1 MIKALITGVKY
12 LKKEPGLLRS
22 LIMMC
27 APLVALIGG
36 WIGHSSGLNH
46 QSAITMG
53 IAIWTAL
60 WWIFETVPIP
70 ITSLVPLALL
80 PLLGVLSAEQVA
92 KAYGHKLVLL
102 LLGGFLLSKAME
114 RSGAHRRI
122 ALKMVRACGGGGGRP
137 LVLGFM
143 LASAGLSMWISNT
156 ATTLMM
162 LPMAIAVLQDAEDK
176 ELKVPL
182 LLGIAFAANVGGIG
196 TPIGTPPN
204 MVMIGYFEQEFGK
217 EIAFIDW
224 MQVGVPV
231 SITMVLLIFV
241 WITRGLKGRSAVPLP
256 DPGSWR
262 KEETRTLLVFGLTAL
277 AWITRSS
284 PYGGWKNWFGVLPQD
299 LEQLQNLFVN
309 ANDASVAFIAVILLF
324 CLPNGMGKGERLLD
338 WRTANGIPW
347 GLLILVGSG
356 MCLGTAFKESGLS
369 AALASALTGL
379 GRVDPVYL
387 ILSVALLVTFLT
399 EMTSNTATTIILMPI
414 LGAVAVASM
423 LDPKLLLLPAT
434 ISASCAFM
442 LPVATMPNAVIF
454 GTGEVPIK
462 KMASE
467 GFVLNLVGAVMV
479 TLICYIFLQ

>member
-1 MIKALITGVKY
+1 MI
-12 LKKEPGLLRS
+12 
-22 LIMMC
+22 C
-27 APLVALIGG
+27 APFLALIGG
-36 WIGHSSGLNH
+36 WLAHSSGLGLP
-46 QSAITMG
+46 AATTMMV
-53 IAIWTAL
+53 AIWTAL
-60 WWIFETVPIP
+60 WWIFEAVPIP

-80 PLLGVLSAEQVA
+80 PLFGVLSAEQVA
-92 KAYGHKLVLL
+92 GAYGHKLVLL

-122 ALKMVRACGGGGGRP
+122 ALKMVRVCGGGGGRP

-162 LPMAIAVLQDAEDK
+162 LPMAIAVLQGAEDK
-176 ELKVPL
+176 EIKVPL

-217 EIAFIDW
+217 EIAFVDW
-224 MQVGVPV
+224 MQVGIPV
-231 SITMVLLIFV
+231 SIIMVLLIFV
-241 WITRGLKGRSAVPLP
+241 WITRGIKGRSAVPLP

-284 PYGGWKNWFGVLPQD
+284 PYGGWKNWFGTLPQE
-299 LEQLQNLFVN
+299 LEQLQDLFVN
-309 ANDASVAFIAVILLF
+309 ANDASVAFIAVVLLF

-338 WRTANGIPW
+338 WRTANEVPW
-347 GLLILVGSG
+347 GLLILVGAG

-379 GRVDPVYL
+379 GKVDPVYL

-399 EMTSNTATTIILMPI
+399 EMTSNTATTNILMPI

-442 LPVATMPNAVIF
+442 LPVATMPNAVVF
-454 GTGEVPIK
+454 GTGEVSIK
-462 KMASE
+462 RMARE
-467 GFVLNLVGAVMV
+467 GFVLNLAGAVIV
-479 TLICYIFLQ
+479 TFVCYIFLK

>member
-1 MIKALITGVKY
+1 MI
-12 LKKEPGLLRS
+12 
-22 LIMMC
+22 C
-27 APLVALIGG
+27 APFLALIGG
-36 WIGHSSGLNH
+36 WLAHSSGLGLP
-46 QSAITMG
+46 AATTMMV
-53 IAIWTAL
+53 AIWTAL
-60 WWIFETVPIP
+60 WWIFEAVPIP

-80 PLLGVLSAEQVA
+80 PLFGVLSAEQVA
-92 KAYGHKLVLL
+92 GAYGHKLVLL

-122 ALKMVRACGGGGGRP
+122 ALKMVRVCGGGGGRP

-162 LPMAIAVLQDAEDK
+162 LPMAIAVLQGAEDK
-176 ELKVPL
+176 EIKVPL

-217 EIAFIDW
+217 EIAFVDW
-224 MQVGVPV
+224 MQVGIPV
-231 SITMVLLIFV
+231 SIIMVLLIFV
-241 WITRGLKGRSAVPLP
+241 WITRGLKGHSAVPLP

-277 AWITRSS
+277 AWVTRSS
-284 PYGGWKNWFGVLPQD
+284 PCGGWKNWFGTLPQD
-299 LEQLQNLFVN
+299 LEQLQDLFVN
-309 ANDASVAFIAVILLF
+309 ANDASVAFIAVVLLF

-338 WRTANGIPW
+338 WRTANEVPW
-347 GLLILVGSG
+347 GLLILVGAG

-379 GRVDPVYL
+379 GKVDPVYL

-399 EMTSNTATTIILMPI
+399 EMTSNTATTNILMPI
-414 LGAVAVASM
+414 LGAVAVASV
-423 LDPKLLLLPAT
+423 LDPKLILLPAT

-442 LPVATMPNAVIF
+442 LPVATMPNAVVF
-454 GTGEVPIK
+454 GTGEISIK
-462 KMASE
+462 RMASE
-467 GFVLNLVGAVMV
+467 GLVLNLAGAMIV
-479 TLICYIFLQ
+479 TFVCYIFLK